1 MTTASRTLVLAAGGT
16 GGHIFPAQALA
27 QTLLERGFEPVLV
40 TDRRGRDYEAAFA
53 GISVHRI
60 HAGGLAGGGALGRL
74 RGVAE
79 LALGTIEAERLLQR
93 LRPAAAVGFGGYPS
107 VPTMLAALRR
117 GIPTLIHEQNAVI
130 GRANRLLAG
139 HVSRI
144 ATSFESTRGLR
155 AGQEAKVRLTGN
167 PVRPEIAALRD
178 VPLPSLHPEGDRN
191 IVVIGGSQGAS
202 VFGRVVPDAVARLP
216 EAMRARIRIS
226 QQCRKEDATHVACV
240 YGQLGIRACV
250 STFFEDMPR
259 RLRKAHLVIAR
270 AGASTVAELAAA
282 GRPAILVPYPYA
294 TDDHQTANAQALESG
309 GGAWLMLESLFNGQA
324 LADQLHDLLA
334 HPVMLGTAAMCARAA
349 GRPEAARHLAEL
361 AASLLPCN
369 GNSDEVALR
378 TTREAA
384 A

>member
-1 MTTASRTLVLAAGGT
+1 MSALSNTLVLAAGGT
-16 GGHIFPAQALA
+16 GGHVFPAQALA
-27 QTLLERGFEPVLV
+27 RALLDRGFAPVLV
-40 TDRRGRDYEAAFA
+40 TDRRGRDYEDAFA
-53 GISVHRI
+53 DIPIHRV

-74 RGVAE
+74 RGMAE
-79 LALGTIEAERLLQR
+79 LALGTIEAERLLRR
-93 LRPAAAVGFGGYPS
+93 LHPAAAIGFGGYPS

-117 GIPTLIHEQNAVI
+117 GVPTLIHEQNAVI

-144 ATSFESTRGLR
+144 ATSFDPVRGLR
-155 AGQEAKVRLTGN
+155 PGQLAKVRLTGN

-178 VPLPSLHPEGDRN
+178 VPLPSLHPEGERR

-202 VFGRVVPDAVARLP
+202 VFARVVPDAIARLP
-216 EAMRARIRIS
+216 ETMRARIRIS
-226 QQCRKEDATHVACV
+226 QQCRKEDAVHVAGV
-240 YGQLGIRACV
+240 YGGMGVRACV

-259 RLRKAHLVIAR
+259 RLRNAHLVIAR

-282 GRPAILVPYPYA
+282 GRPAILVPYPHA
-294 TDDHQTANAQALESG
+294 TDDHQTANAEALESG
-309 GGAWLMLESLFNGQA
+309 GGAWLMAEGLFAPDA

-349 GRPEAARHLAEL
+349 GRPDAARQLADL

-369 GNSDEVALR
+369 GNSDEGAAP
-378 TTREAA
+378 TTKEAA

>member
-1 MTTASRTLVLAAGGT
+1 MTVSSNTLVLAAGGT
-16 GGHIFPAQALA
+16 GGHVFPAQALA
-27 QTLLERGFEPVLV
+27 RALLDSGFKPVLV
-40 TDRRGRDYEAAFA
+40 TDRRGRGYEAAFE
-53 GISVHRI
+53 GIPVHRI
-60 HAGGLAGGGALGRL
+60 HAGGLAGGSALGRL
-74 RGVAE
+74 RGMAE

-93 LRPAAAVGFGGYPS
+93 LRPAAVIGFGGYPS

-144 ATSFESTRGLR
+144 ATSFEPVRGLR

-178 VPLPSLHPEGDRN
+178 VPLPSLHPEGERS
-191 IVVIGGSQGAS
+191 ILVIGGSQGAS
-202 VFGRVVPDAVARLP
+202 VFGRVVPDAIARLP

-226 QQCRKEDATHVACV
+226 QQCRKDDAAHVACA
-240 YGQLGIRACV
+240 YGGMGVRACV

-259 RLRKAHLVIAR
+259 RLRNAHLVIAR

-309 GGAWLMLESLFNGQA
+309 GGAWLMPEGLFNPEA
-324 LADQLHDLLA
+324 LADQLYDLLA

-349 GRPEAARHLAEL
+349 GRPDAARQLAEL

-369 GNSDEVALR
+369 GNSDEIAAR
-378 TTREAA
+378 TTREVAA
-384 A
+384 